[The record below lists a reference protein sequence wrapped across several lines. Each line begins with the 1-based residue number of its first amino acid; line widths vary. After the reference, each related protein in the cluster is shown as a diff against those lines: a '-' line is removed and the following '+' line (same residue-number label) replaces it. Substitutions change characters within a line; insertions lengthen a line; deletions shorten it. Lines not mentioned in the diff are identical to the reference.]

1 MLEDIIR
8 ERRKKMDLLKE
19 KGIDPYPARIMR
31 TGDMLDALDAFER
44 LAAEHTEISLAGR
57 VRSLRDQGKIIFADL
72 EDETGKIQAVLRE
85 DMLPDLAFWRSVIDT
100 GDFLSVTGTLFLT
113 KRGEKSIEAHTLQ
126 FAGKTLKPLPDK
138 WDGIQDV
145 ELRLRERYVDL
156 LAHPDVREMFVR
168 KSLFWASVREFLENE
183 GFLEVETS
191 VLEPEA
197 GGAEAEPFKTH
208 HNALDTDF
216 YLRIALELQ
225 LKKLVV
231 GGFDKVFEIG
241 RVFRNEGIDRE
252 HLQDFTF
259 MECYWAYHDYRDLM
273 KMLQRMFRFVIE
285 HTMGTLST
293 HWHGHEIDWSGE
305 WPEVD
310 YVSEFTKVNGL
321 NPIKATRDELFMK
334 AKSLGLAPEGSLEKG
349 RLIDLIYKKTVR
361 PTLVQPCF
369 LTGTPIIVSPLA
381 KASPENPDIAERFQ
395 IVACGTELG
404 NGFSELND
412 PDEQRRRFEAQMALR
427 AKGDNEAML
436 LDEDFLNAL
445 SHGLPPTAG
454 FGMSERVFAVLV
466 DRPIRET
473 VFFPLMRR
481 MKEDV
486 QDHKEPSPV
495 EGGDPKGKSERTSER
510 SSSAANAAG
519 AKKTPVKRGRKED

>member
-1 MLEDIIR
+1 MLDDIIR
-8 ERRKKMDLLKE
+8 ERRRKLELLKE
-19 KGIDPYPARIMR
+19 RGIDPYPARIMR
-31 TGDMLDALDAFER
+31 TGDVIEALDEFER
-44 LAAEHTEISLAGR
+44 LASEHKEVSLAGR
-57 VRSLRDQGKIIFADL
+57 VRSLRDQGKIIFTDL

-85 DMLPDLAFWRSVIDT
+85 DMLPDLDFWRSVIDT
-100 GDFLSVTGTLFLT
+100 GDFISVTGTLFVT
-113 KRGEKSIEAHTLQ
+113 KRGEKSIEAHSLQ
-126 FAGKTLKPLPDK
+126 FAGKTMKPLPDK
-138 WDGIQDV
+138 WDGVQDV

-252 HLQDFTF
+252 HLQDFSF

-310 YVSEFTKVNGL
+310 YVSEFAKTNGL
-321 NPIKATRDELFMK
+321 NPVHATRDELFMK
-334 AKSLGLAPEGSLEKG
+334 AKSLGLAPDASLEKG

-369 LTGTPIIVSPLA
+369 LVGTPIIVSPLA
-381 KASPENPDIAERFQ
+381 KASAENPAIAERFQ

-427 AKGDNEAML
+427 EKGDNEAMP

-445 SHGLPPTAG
+445 SYGLPPTAG
-454 FGMSERVFAVLV
+454 FGMSERVFAILV
-466 DRPIRET
+466 DRPVRET

-481 MKEDV
+481 AKEEA
-486 QDHKEPSPV
+486 KEGRDLPGKKEAV
-495 EGGDPKGKSERTSER
+495 KGTKKE
-510 SSSAANAAG
+510 SAAKDASAG
-519 AKKTPVKRGRKED
+519 KASVARKKKEL

>member
-1 MLEDIIR
+1 MLDEIMR
-8 ERRKKMDLLKE
+8 ERRKKIDLLRE
-19 KGIDPYPARIMR
+19 RGIDPYPARVER
-31 TGDMLDALDAFER
+31 TGDMLDALDEFAKWS
-44 LAAEHTEISLAGR
+44 AEGREISLAGR

-72 EDETGKIQAVLRE
+72 EDETGKIQAVFKE
-85 DMLPDLAFWRSVIDT
+85 DVLSDLPFWRSVVDV
-100 GDFLSVTGTLFLT
+100 GDFISVTGVLFVT
-113 KRGEKSIEAHTLQ
+113 KRGEKSIDVRKVQ
-126 FAGKTLKPLPDK
+126 FGGKALKPLPDK

-156 LAHPDVREMFVR
+156 LAHADVREMFVR

-191 VLEPEA
+191 ALEPEA

-259 MECYWAYHDYRDLM
+259 MECYWAYHDYRELM

-293 HWHGHEIDWSGE
+293 HWRGNEIDWSGE

-310 YVSEFTKVNGL
+310 YVSEFTQANGL
-321 NPIKATRDELFMK
+321 NPIHATRDQLFMK
-334 AKSLGLAPEGSLEKG
+334 AKSLGLAPEESLEKG

-361 PTLVQPCF
+361 PKLIQPCF
-369 LTGTPIIVSPLA
+369 LVGTPVIVSPLA
-381 KASPENPDIAERFQ
+381 KASAENPEIAERFQ

-412 PDEQRRRFEAQMALR
+412 PDEQRKRFEAQMALR
-427 AKGDNEAML
+427 AKGDAEAMP

-445 SHGLPPTAG
+445 SYGLPPTAG
-454 FGMSERVFAVLV
+454 FGMSERVFAILV
-466 DRPIRET
+466 DKPVRET

-481 MKEDV
+481 TKDE
-486 QDHKEPSPV
+486 SPA
-495 EGGDPKGKSERTSER
+495 KKA
-510 SSSAANAAG
+510 SAEEVK
-519 AKKTPVKRGRKED
+519 KKTPTARKTNGKKSIGNGK